1 LYGELMSRIGKKPID
16 IPAGV
21 KVEVSGQVVKVTG
34 PKGAIEMKCH
44 PKINV
49 KLDGQNNKVVVENL
63 SGQGRIEKALHGTTR
78 ALINNMITGA
88 SKGYEKKMEIYGTG
102 YGVKEQSGKL
112 ILQVGYS
119 HPVEMKIPKSVKVR
133 IDVAATKGNDT
144 PAKFTLTGY
153 DKQELGEFAANVR
166 KARPPEPYQGKGIRY
181 ADEHVRRKVGKALVS
196 ATTA

>member
-1 LYGELMSRIGKKPID
+1 MSRIGKKPID

-21 KVEVSGQVVKVTG
+21 KVEVSDQIVKVSG
-34 PKGAIEMKCH
+34 PKGALEMKCH

-49 KLDGQNNKVVVENL
+49 KLDSQNNKVVVENP
-63 SGQGRIEKALHGTTR
+63 SPQGRTEKALHGTTR
-78 ALINNMITGA
+78 ALINNMITGVN
-88 SKGYEKKMEIYGTG
+88 KGFEKKMEIYGTG
-102 YGVKEQSGKL
+102 YGVKEQGGKL

-119 HPVEMKIPKSVKVR
+119 YPVEMKMPKSVKVR

-144 PAKFTLTGY
+144 PAKFAVTGY

-166 KARPPEPYQGKGIRY
+166 KVRPPEPYQGKGVRY

-196 ATTA
+196 TTT

>member
-1 LYGELMSRIGKKPID
+1 MSRIGKKLIEV
-16 IPAGV
+16 PAGV
-21 KVEVSGQVVKVTG
+21 KVEVSGQIVKVSG
-34 PKGAIEMKCH
+34 PKGALEIKCH

-49 KLDGQNNKVVVENL
+49 KLDSQNNKVVVENP
-63 SGQGRIEKALHGTTR
+63 SPQGRTEKALHGTTR
-78 ALINNMITGA
+78 ALINNMITGVN
-88 SKGYEKKMEIYGTG
+88 KGFEKKMEIYGTG
-102 YGVKEQSGKL
+102 YSVKEQGGKL

-119 HPVEMKIPKSVKVR
+119 YSVEMKMPKSVKVR

-166 KARPPEPYQGKGIRY
+166 KVRPPEPYQGKGVRY

-196 ATTA
+196 TTT

>member
-1 LYGELMSRIGKKPID
+1 MSRIGKKPIEV
-16 IPAGV
+16 PAGV
-21 KVEVSGQVVKVTG
+21 KVEVSDQIVKVSG
-34 PKGAIEMKCH
+34 PKGALEIKCH

-49 KLDGQNNKVVVENL
+49 KLDSQNNKVVVENP
-63 SGQGRIEKALHGTTR
+63 SPQGRTEKALHGTTR
-78 ALINNMITGA
+78 ALINNMITGVN
-88 SKGYEKKMEIYGTG
+88 KGFEKKMEIYGTG
-102 YGVKEQSGKL
+102 YSVKEQGGKL

-119 HPVEMKIPKSVKVR
+119 YPVEMKMPKSVKVR

-166 KARPPEPYQGKGIRY
+166 KVRPPEPYQGKGVRY

-196 ATTA
+196 TTT

>member
-1 LYGELMSRIGKKPID
+1 MSRIGKKPIEV
-16 IPAGV
+16 PAGV
-21 KVEVSGQVVKVTG
+21 KVEVSDQIVKVSG
-34 PKGAIEMKCH
+34 PKGALEMKCH

-49 KLDGQNNKVVVENL
+49 KLDSQNNKVVVENP
-63 SGQGRIEKALHGTTR
+63 SPQGRTEKALHGTTR
-78 ALINNMITGA
+78 ALINNMITGVN
-88 SKGYEKKMEIYGTG
+88 KGFEKKMEIYGTG
-102 YGVKEQSGKL
+102 YSVKEQGGKL

-119 HPVEMKIPKSVKVR
+119 YPVEMKMPKSVKVR

-166 KARPPEPYQGKGIRY
+166 KVRPPEPYQGKGVRY

-196 ATTA
+196 TTT